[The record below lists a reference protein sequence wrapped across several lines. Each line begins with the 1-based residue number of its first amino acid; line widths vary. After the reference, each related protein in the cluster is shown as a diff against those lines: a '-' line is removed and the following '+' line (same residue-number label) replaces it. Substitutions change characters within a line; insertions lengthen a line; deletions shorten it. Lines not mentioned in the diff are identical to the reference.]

1 MNDDTLC
8 FMTVYELGKKIRS
21 LEVSPVEVVEA
32 HLRRIDAVNEKVLG
46 FLNVTAEIAL
56 EEAKKAEA
64 EIMKA
69 DYRGPLHG
77 IPYGVKDIIDTAGVC
92 TTRGSSVFQDNVP
105 KEDAHCITRLKGSGA
120 ILLGKCHT
128 QEFASGPLS
137 FNPFFGTILNPWDR
151 NRTTGGSSSGS
162 AAAVAARMSPV
173 ALGTDTGSSIRGP
186 SALCGLVGLKP
197 THGRVSLS
205 GVCPNT
211 LSFDHVGPLVRS
223 VQDAALIL
231 QVIAGYDEGDP
242 FSRDVPVPDFSAGL
256 KKDLK
261 GMRLGLCPDL
271 YSNAEVDNEILEAFE
286 KSVDVF
292 RELGAEVKVLSFA
305 HSEQFEEVFRVF
317 MAAEFLEFH
326 RPIYEKNLD
335 GYGEIA
341 RKAVES
347 RLGTVNCDDLI
358 RAQRKRELLR
368 REVLK
373 LFDEVDVIT
382 TPSIPCVAP
391 PVDTWKATIN
401 GTEVNYSGSITRPFL
416 TPHNM
421 TGCPSI
427 VVPMGF
433 SEDGLPFSIQL
444 IGRHWE
450 EAEIL
455 RAAHAFEM
463 SLPELRYNC
472 PSI

>member
-1 MNDDTLC
+1 MKDDALC
-8 FMTVYELGKKIRS
+8 FMTVHELGEKIRR

-32 HLRRIDAVNEKVLG
+32 HIRRIEAVNGDVLG
-46 FLNVTAEIAL
+46 FLNITAEMAL
-56 EEAKKAEA
+56 KQAKKAED
-64 EIMKA
+64 EIVKD

-92 TTRGSSVFQDNVP
+92 TTRGSSIFQNNVP
-105 KEDAHCITRLKGSGA
+105 TEDAHCVAQLKKSGA
-120 ILLGKCHT
+120 ILLGKTHT

-137 FNPFFGTILNPWDR
+137 LNPFFGTVRNPWDR

-162 AAAVAARMSPV
+162 AASVAARMAPV

-211 LSFDHVGPLVRS
+211 LSFDHVGPLTRS

-231 QVIAGYDEGDP
+231 QVIAGYDERDP
-242 FSRDVPVPDFSAGL
+242 FSRDVPVPDFAARLG
-256 KKDLK
+256 KDLK
-261 GMRLGLCPDL
+261 GMKLGLCPDL
-271 YSNAEVDNEILEAFE
+271 YSNAEVDNEISEVFDN
-286 KSVDVF
+286 SIDVF
-292 RELGAEVKVLSFA
+292 RELGAEVKNLSFA
-305 HSEQFEEVFRVF
+305 YSDQFEEVFQVF
-317 MAAEFLEFH
+317 MSAEFLEFH
-326 RPIYEKNLD
+326 RPIYEKNSD

-347 RLGTVNCDDLI
+347 RMGTESCDDLV

-373 LFDEVDVIT
+373 LFDEVDVIV
-382 TPSIPCVAP
+382 TPTLPCVAP
-391 PVDTWKATIN
+391 PIDTWKAVIN
-401 GTEVNYSGSITRPFL
+401 GKEVDYTGAITRPFL

-427 VVPMGF
+427 AVPMGF
-433 SEDGLPFSIQL
+433 SKDGLPVSVQI
-444 IGRHWE
+444 IGRHWA
-450 EAEIL
+450 EAEVL
-455 RAAHAFEM
+455 RAAHAFEVN
-463 SLPELRYNC
+463 SPDLLSKSP
-472 PSI
+472 PS